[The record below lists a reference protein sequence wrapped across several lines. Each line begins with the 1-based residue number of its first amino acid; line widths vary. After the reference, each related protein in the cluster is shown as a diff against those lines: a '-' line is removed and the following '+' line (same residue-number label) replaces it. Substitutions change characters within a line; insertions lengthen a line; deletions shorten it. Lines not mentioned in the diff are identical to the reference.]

1 MKVKFT
7 GASPIR
13 FGDAK
18 VEVGDVLDL
27 DEKTAEEALLGGL
40 FVTVE
45 PDKPA
50 AKPKKKTI
58 KTEEES

>member
-27 DEKTAEEALLGGL
+27 DEKTAEEALRGGL
-40 FVTVE
+40 FVAVE
-45 PDKPA
+45 PAKTK
-50 AKPKKKTI
+50 AKPKKKTTKI
-58 KTEEES
+58 EEEN